1 MGLRAGGA
9 RDLASGMLPNVN
21 MAVAG
26 AFRIGRSALA
36 DMELDA
42 PSGSSRLSPLARTAS
57 PKERT
62 AYGGVERTL
71 SPRTRAWPAW

>member
-36 DMELDA
+36 DMELER
-42 PSGSSRLSPLARTAS
+42 PTVGGRLSPLARTAS